1 MTFVMPDDASGG
13 AADVSTPVPETPGDA
28 AAVNKKELA
37 AILGC
42 SPQTLSA
49 WVDRFGEA
57 FPVIDRGTNGKE
69 WRFDPPAV
77 IAFLQS
83 KHDAEAREAA
93 ERAAWLQQY
102 ALPGLTSPDDVEGVT
117 KPSDL
122 LALAKVRQIHR
133 REQMEAGL
141 LVPTSDVRMVLT
153 GAIAKLNRF
162 FQSILTQ
169 MARKHGWSDA
179 QLRDATAMAHEAQRA
194 FVRDVGTYAPDGT
207 DRPDGLFGEARAAAL
222 DNGAPA

>member
-1 MTFVMPDDASGG
+1 MTFVIPGDPSGA
-13 AADVSTPVPETPGDA
+13 AADVPTPTPGGAGDA

-57 FPVIDRGTNGKE
+57 FPVLDRGTNGKE
-69 WRFDPPAV
+69 WRFNPPAV
-77 IAFLQS
+77 IAFLKS
-83 KHDAEAREAA
+83 KHDAEEREAA

-153 GAIAKLNRF
+153 GAVAKLNLF

-194 FVRDVGTYAPDGT
+194 FVRDVGTYAPDGA
-207 DRPDGLFGEARAAAL
+207 DRPDGLFGEVRAT
-222 DNGAPA
+222 APADGVAA

>member
-1 MTFVMPDDASGG
+1 MIFVMPDDANG
-13 AADVSTPVPETPGDA
+13 APADVSTPMSGAASAA

-77 IAFLQS
+77 IAFLKS
-83 KHDAEAREAA
+83 KHDAEERETA

-153 GAIAKLNRF
+153 GAVAKLNRF

-194 FVRDVGTYAPDGT
+194 FVRDVGTYAPDGADQSGDLLGT
-207 DRPDGLFGEARAAAL
+207 AHRNAPDDGVAA
-222 DNGAPA
+222 